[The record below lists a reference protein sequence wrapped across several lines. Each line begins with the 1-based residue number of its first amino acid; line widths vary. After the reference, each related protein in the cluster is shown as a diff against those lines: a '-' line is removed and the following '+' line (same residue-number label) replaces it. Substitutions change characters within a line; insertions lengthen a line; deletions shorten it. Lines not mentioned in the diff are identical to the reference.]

1 MSNLTTSSAGKR
13 ILSLL
18 DENSF
23 VEIGA
28 SVQARS
34 TDFNQKPKDAPGDG
48 VITGYGTIDGGLVY
62 VYSQNADALGGSIG
76 EMHAKKI
83 VNLYDLAKKTGYP
96 VIGLLDSTGMRLQEG
111 TDALFAFGSIYKAM
125 SEASGIIP
133 QITAVFGNA
142 GGGMSVLAGLSDF
155 TLMTSKN
162 SKLFVNSPNAV
173 SGNYEEKKDTSS
185 AEYKAEAGAVDVV
198 ADEAEIFDKIR
209 SLVSFLPD
217 NCEDEAYG
225 AESTDDLN
233 RASADMIGCA
243 GDVALAIERLA
254 DDNEFYELKAA
265 HAKNMAIGFIRLNG
279 ATVGVVA
286 NRTEVT
292 GADGKSEKL
301 EAVLTVNGIRKAV
314 KFVSFCD
321 AFNIPVL
328 TLTNT
333 HGFCACECAEKAI
346 AAEAAKLAYAFATAE
361 VPHVNVIVGEAFG
374 SAAVVMN
381 SKALG
386 ADYTYAWE
394 TAKVGAIDGKHAA
407 EIMYDGQDQS
417 VISEKAAEYDLLQT
431 TSQSAAARGYVDTVI
446 DPADTRKYV
455 IGAFEMLYGK
465 DGIAPNK
472 KHGTI

>member
-321 AFNIPVL
+321 AFNIPVPS
-328 TLTNT
+328 
-333 HGFCACECAEKAI
+333 
-346 AAEAAKLAYAFATAE
+346 Y
-361 VPHVNVIVGEAFG
+361 
-374 SAAVVMN
+374 M
-381 SKALG
+381 
-386 ADYTYAWE
+386 
-394 TAKVGAIDGKHAA
+394 
-407 EIMYDGQDQS
+407 
-417 VISEKAAEYDLLQT
+417 
-431 TSQSAAARGYVDTVI
+431 
-446 DPADTRKYV
+446 
-455 IGAFEMLYGK
+455 
-465 DGIAPNK
+465 
-472 KHGTI
+472 